1 MVFLCFLL
9 ISACDIQRVKISWG
23 RGYAVPVVVRWL
35 CGGLHQIITF
45 SFARNTGFFCFLLSL
60 RPAPLRVTAYITQF
74 GSCSSYIIQN
84 SEAKQLSCVC
94 FVKQSSSRL
103 PSLKCHNTAH
113 PGKYFSDRF
122 LLLEDLRWNTLVW
135 QQMKRGVYVLYIYKL
150 SGSRWKRWRSRWGI
164 FNLVILKLQK

>member
-1 MVFLCFLL
+1 MAVCISSSLSASHAILASSASCCRCDRFLCV
-9 ISACDIQRVKISWG
+9 S
-23 RGYAVPVVVRWL
+23 
-35 CGGLHQIITF
+35 LHT
-45 SFARNTGFFCFLLSL
+45 LLS
-60 RPAPLRVTAYITQF
+60 F

-103 PSLKCHNTAH
+103 PSLKCHNMAH

-135 QQMKRGVYVLYIYKL
+135 QQMKGGVYILHIHKL
-150 SGSRWKRWRSRWGI
+150 SGSRWKR
-164 FNLVILKLQK
+164 